1 MKQEDVDKEM
11 NSEEEEEEVQKQEG
25 EEDSEDKEEHL
36 EEEDNEVHLE
46 EEDEEVQKHK
56 ENEEGKRNGKEYER
70 QAARLEGVD
79 QSDTEFDGE
88 VFEEIVKESPGT
100 FKVMLSKEEL
110 DASLSSTSSS
120 CSAASDDTIILNF
133 TMCDPPDEAAAVE
146 GSQPKKPCHINFEAK
161 AEHYYDPESGSGY
174 LAWRLK
180 TIQQKSAEERGV
192 SVSKSPKIGGP
203 SRVQPRPF
211 TADKVLSDE
220 DVEAAI
226 AVLKHSADED
236 TIREKMKATFIYRQP
251 MVNNEKRAGDVFS
264 VFPIFLDTPGLI
276 EQDFRLLFGEAT
288 ANKFLEKWANDLKTK
303 VITESHGLVPTT
315 ELLDLMR
322 NAESTAE
329 IENGWDSDMS
339 AILLLLHLL
348 PPSAKGRKRPG
359 KVSACQA
366 VQHLIRFIKTGTSVQ
381 QHLDNISQSSQPYL
395 LAQGPARSSIHT
407 FFIVIDKYTL
417 PCKATGSV
425 GALDELF
432 KAHYVFGT
440 SYSSS
445 LAKSRDG
452 ISDTSGTLDTIVEET
467 DDQTDDEVEVDAA
480 LDQLRQLVK
489 APNTPVA
496 WESERI
502 KPQKNSPPRFTETE
516 RLHKGMRER
525 ERERGDSLHS
535 FLFVCTAAIREMK
548 VSPDIPS
555 LPVLSCGIQRQLFPL
570 WAY

>member
-1 MKQEDVDKEM
+1 MLLRVLFDGEQKYVRLSDLTFDTFMK
-11 NSEEEEEEVQKQEG
+11 EVCLKFNIPEG
-25 EEDSEDKEEHL
+25 
-36 EEEDNEVHLE
+36 
-46 EEDEEVQKHK
+46 
-56 ENEEGKRNGKEYER
+56 R
-70 QAARLEGVD
+70 QPDLKVFD

-110 DASLSSTSSS
+110 A
-120 CSAASDDTIILNF
+120 
-133 TMCDPPDEAAAVE
+133 
-146 GSQPKKPCHINFEAK
+146 
-161 AEHYYDPESGSGY
+161 
-174 LAWRLK
+174 
-180 TIQQKSAEERGV
+180 
-192 SVSKSPKIGGP
+192 GGP

-264 VFPIFLDTPGLI
+264 VFPRFLDTPGLI

-407 FFIVIDKYTL
+407 FFIVIDKYAL

-445 LAKSRDG
+445 LAK
-452 ISDTSGTLDTIVEET
+452 ISTGHTRSLET
-467 DDQTDDEVEVDAA
+467 VALALRGHIITDNRYWFQD
-480 LDQLRQLVK
+480 
-489 APNTPVA
+489 
-496 WESERI
+496 RI
-502 KPQKNSPPRFTETE
+502 KG
-516 RLHKGMRER
+516 RL
-525 ERERGDSLHS
+525 
-535 FLFVCTAAIREMK
+535 
-548 VSPDIPS
+548 
-555 LPVLSCGIQRQLFPL
+555 VL
-570 WAY
+570 